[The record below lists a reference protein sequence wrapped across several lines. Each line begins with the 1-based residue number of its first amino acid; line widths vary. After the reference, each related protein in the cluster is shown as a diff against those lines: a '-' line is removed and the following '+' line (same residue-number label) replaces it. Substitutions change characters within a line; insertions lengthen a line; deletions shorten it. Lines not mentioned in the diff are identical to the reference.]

1 MSILPETSRGAFLQA
16 LDKYVDV
23 VRADSSTLG
32 LLLIDLTNLASINHY
47 HGYGAGDL
55 LLEQTLQK
63 LLEVSKLPDTV
74 YRVGDHRFA
83 FILPSLINPAF
94 ITLALNRVNNILE
107 QELLLDTGLV
117 LPDFRVGVAI
127 NQNGERDALSML
139 ALAESSLA
147 RVKQGESLRI
157 EALVSGSDEQ
167 EVDYQLEHRFLRA
180 IQGND
185 FELYY
190 QPKVDLAT
198 GRATRAE
205 ALLRWMPEGR
215 PPVSPELVVEL
226 AEGSGQS
233 YDLAKWTVHVAL
245 RQLREWQDVLDL
257 GLAINIQAGL
267 VGNADLPALFHDAIR
282 IWGIDP
288 GNVTVEIT
296 ESALMEDKGS
306 GFDNLG
312 RLKELGLKLSI
323 DDFGTGYSSLSYFK
337 QIPAAELKIDRSF
350 VSSMMSD
357 SQDLELVKIIIH
369 IAHQFGMSVV
379 AEGVEDEA
387 SLDVLRELGCDF
399 AQGYYFSEA
408 LPAAEFEAWVR
419 NWPGVPPR

>member
-1 MSILPETSRGAFLQA
+1 M
-16 LDKYVDV
+16 
-23 VRADSSTLG
+23 
-32 LLLIDLTNLASINHY
+32 
-47 HGYGAGDL
+47 
-55 LLEQTLQK
+55 
-63 LLEVSKLPDTV
+63 
-74 YRVGDHRFA
+74 
-83 FILPSLINPAF
+83 
-94 ITLALNRVNNILE
+94 
-107 QELLLDTGLV
+107 
-117 LPDFRVGVAI
+117 
-127 NQNGERDALSML
+127 
-139 ALAESSLA
+139 
-147 RVKQGESLRI
+147 
-157 EALVSGSDEQ
+157 
-167 EVDYQLEHRFLRA
+167 
-180 IQGND
+180 
-185 FELYY
+185 
-190 QPKVDLAT
+190 
-198 GRATRAE
+198 
-205 ALLRWMPEGR
+205 
-215 PPVSPELVVEL
+215 
-226 AEGSGQS
+226 
-233 YDLAKWTVHVAL
+233 
-245 RQLREWQDVLDL
+245 
-257 GLAINIQAGL
+257 
-267 VGNADLPALFHDAIR
+267 GNADLPALFQDAIR

-387 SLDVLRELGCDF
+387 SLDVLRQLGCDF